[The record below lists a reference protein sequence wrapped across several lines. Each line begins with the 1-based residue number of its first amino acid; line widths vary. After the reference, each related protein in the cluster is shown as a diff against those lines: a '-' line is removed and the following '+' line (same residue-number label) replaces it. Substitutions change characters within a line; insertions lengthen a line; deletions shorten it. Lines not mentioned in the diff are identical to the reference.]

1 MGGSPSTLPPLRFP
15 RGPAHAGSLG
25 AGACGLSR
33 RQSTRAALGK
43 ELVLSPRGRIR
54 LHLRVARRRSR
65 PSAKIDT
72 FGSIHNG
79 IGCGTG
85 KRKENSMRPL
95 LQELEQLDREELRLE
110 RWREKNRAQYPN
122 GAYVDAKTSRVLD
135 RKSTR
140 LNSSHGYIS

>member
-15 RGPAHAGSLG
+15 RRPAHAGSLG

-72 FGSIHNG
+72 FGSIHNRSEEHTSELQSRFG
-79 IGCGTG
+79 I
-85 KRKENSMRPL
+85 SYAVFL
-95 LQELEQLDREELRLE
+95 L
-110 RWREKNRAQYPN
+110 K
-122 GAYVDAKTSRVLD
+122 K
-135 RKSTR
+135 
-140 LNSSHGYIS
+140 